1 MVPIKHTSFRIKPH
15 IRALLEQLAEIEH
28 RDRTN
33 MLEVCILEYA
43 RQRGVSAPNS
53 DDINPAIKEN

>member
-15 IRALLEQLAEIEH
+15 IRALLERLAEVEH

-33 MLEVCILEYA
+33 MLEVCILAYA
-43 RQRGVSAPNS
+43 SQRGIAVPDASEE
-53 DDINPAIKEN
+53 KEKQG